1 MTSES
6 DNKAGRRPP
15 TIELTVTEVGN
26 SAESPASGG
35 AESPGDGAAAHEA
48 AAHEAAANEAAAH
61 EAAHEL
67 RGENHAPVEN
77 ESPGENPAESNAAE
91 SNEPGANMAGPGA
104 AEPRPTGHSGRQL
117 TSNAVSALLGA
128 VAAAAVIGGV
138 WLAGLIPSRNAAV
151 PADTMSAIS
160 PSTHSPPDADIT
172 ARLDKIE
179 STIQGQR
186 PEPAIGNRIAAVEAQ
201 TKSLGNS
208 VAALGGRLDE
218 IASASQSAVKQADAA
233 HAAAEAATSASQATN
248 QAVSQNATQRGDIEA
263 LTNRIVTLEN
273 AVKALTAAATES
285 APETDDRPARLSVAA
300 EALRAAVE
308 RGAPYQ
314 AELAAAQSLGVDGTS
329 IAPLEPFAGKGV
341 PSAGAL
347 SRELA
352 ALAPAL
358 QDAAEPASTDATF
371 LERLKANAQRLVRIT
386 PAGAPPGN
394 DPADVITRIKFDAAH
409 ADIDGAVADI
419 NQLPGPAK
427 APAADWIKKA
437 ESRGAAIAAS
447 RQIAADALAALSK
460 PSEQ

>member
-15 TIELTVTEVGN
+15 TIELTATEVGN
-26 SAESPASGG
+26 SAQSPASGG
-35 AESPGDGAAAHEA
+35 TEA
-48 AAHEAAANEAAAH
+48 AGDRATAHQPP
-61 EAAHEL
+61 
-67 RGENHAPVEN
+67 GESA
-77 ESPGENPAESNAAE
+77 SPGEDAAESNAPE
-91 SNEPGANMAGPGA
+91 SNEPGPNMADAGA
-104 AEPRPTGHSGRQL
+104 GGPRPAGHAGRRF
-117 TSNAVSALLGA
+117 TSHAASALSGA
-128 VAAAAVIGGV
+128 VAMAAVIGGV
-138 WLAGLIPSRNAAV
+138 WLAGVIPSRNAAT
-151 PADTMSAIS
+151 PADTMSAAS
-160 PSTHSPPDADIT
+160 PSTHSPGDADIT

-179 STIQGQR
+179 HAIHGQR
-186 PEPAIGNRIAAVEAQ
+186 PEPAIANRIAAVEAQ

-208 VAALGGRLDE
+208 VAALGSRLDE

-248 QAVSQNATQRGDIEA
+248 QAMSQNTTQRGDVEA

-273 AVKALTAAATES
+273 ALKALTAAATES
-285 APETDDRPARLSVAA
+285 VPETDDRPARLSVAT

-314 AELAAAQSLGVDGTS
+314 AELAAVRSLGVDRKATT
-329 IAPLEPFAGKGV
+329 PLEAFAGKGV
-341 PSAGAL
+341 PNAGAL

-352 ALAPAL
+352 GLTPAL

-371 LERLKANAQRLVRIT
+371 LERLKANAQKLVRIT

-394 DPADVITRIKFDAAH
+394 DPADVMARIKFDAAH
-409 ADIDGAVADI
+409 GDIDGAVADI
-419 NQLPGPAK
+419 NQLPDAAK
-427 APAADWIKKA
+427 TLAADWIKKA
-437 ESRGAAIAAS
+437 ESRSAAIAAS